1 MNHESEAFY
10 LKILVIG
17 GSKFIGRHVVR
28 ELLAAGN
35 EVTLFNRG
43 NHPQEDEDLSVRH
56 LCGDRFLPGSIQSA
70 IATEHFDAV
79 VDMVA
84 YDAPETSLAIQQL
97 QGRCDRYLMIST
109 ASVYAEPTAS
119 PIHETDTLITSD
131 DPRLAYGR
139 KKVLAEQAVFRAH
152 RKTGFPVTVLRLPAV
167 FGEYDHQAREWY
179 FIKRLLDHRN
189 QMILPEGGCGV
200 YHREYAGNIGVQ
212 VDFLLRTPASNGHIY
227 NSGHL
232 RTPNYRQLVS
242 IAANLSGQPMTFY
255 SLPAPLFPH
264 IPNLA
269 SPVIFTQS
277 TAKLE
282 AVGYQEKYDITQAL
296 KRTMDW
302 FTENPITEFLPTQRN
317 QAHHFDYV
325 WEDRLI
331 ADGTAVK
338 LD

>member
-1 MNHESEAFY
+1 

-17 GSKFIGRHVVR
+17 GSNFIGRHVVR
-28 ELLAAGN
+28 ELLSTGN

-43 NHPQEDEDLSVRH
+43 NHPQKDENLSVRH
-56 LCGDRFLPGSIQSA
+56 LSGDRFLPGSIQSV
-70 IATEHFDAV
+70 ITTEHFDAV
-79 VDMVA
+79 IDMVA
-84 YDAPETSLAIQQL
+84 YDAPETTLAIQQL
-97 QGRCDRYLMIST
+97 QGHCDRYIMIST
-109 ASVYAEPTAS
+109 ASVYAEPMAS
-119 PIHETDTLITSD
+119 PIHETDPLIESD
-131 DPRLAYGR
+131 DHRLAYGH
-139 KKVLAEQAVFRAH
+139 KKVLAERAAFH
-152 RKTGFPVTVLRLPAV
+152 AHTETGFPVTVLRLPAV

-179 FIKRLLDHRN
+179 FIKRFLDQRK

-200 YHREYAGNIGVQ
+200 YHREYAGNVGVQ
-212 VDFLLRTPASNGHIY
+212 IDFLLHTPASNGHIY

-242 IAANLSGQPMTFY
+242 IAANLCGQPMTYY

-269 SPVIFTQS
+269 APVIFTQS

-282 AVGYQEKYDITQAL
+282 AIGYQEKYSVAQAL

-302 FTENPITEFLPTQRN
+302 FTENPITEFLPAQRN
-317 QAHHFDYV
+317 QARHFDYA
-325 WEDRLI
+325 WEDELI
-331 ADGTAVK
+331 TKGTAVK